1 MRTYAHDWVKVS
13 SPMSD
18 TENITTQDGWLTTEI
33 VILNRLG
40 LHARPAMS
48 FVDTSNAFQSDI
60 RVCKGPQEVDGKSI
74 MSMMMLA
81 ATQGT
86 KLLVKAKGDD
96 AQDAIDKLL
105 DLVERK
111 FDEE

>member
-1 MRTYAHDWVKVS
+1 
-13 SPMSD
+13 MSD
-18 TENITTQDGWLTTEI
+18 ATDITIKDGWLTTEI
-33 VILNRLG
+33 VIQNRLG

-48 FVDTSNAFQSDI
+48 FVDTSNGFASDI
-60 RVCKGPQEVDGKSI
+60 RVCKGAQEVDGKSI

-96 AQDAIDKLL
+96 AQEAIDKLL